1 MTPTGTTMH
10 HIQKHITQIL
20 DGEAPPRYDSPELAG
35 VLADIRAILRDR
47 NAQQALG
54 LFVLQLV
61 NAGIRSGLNTE
72 KAMMRAKGASH
83 EE

>member
-1 MTPTGTTMH
+1 MTPKGTTMH

-20 DGEAPPRYDSPELAG
+20 DGEAQPRHDSPELAG

-47 NAQQALG
+47 HAQQALG
-54 LFVLQLV
+54 LFVLQMV
-61 NAGIRSGLNTE
+61 NAGLRASLNTE
-72 KAMMRAKGASH
+72 KAMMRAKGQSH

>member
-1 MTPTGTTMH
+1 MQ
-10 HIQKHITQIL
+10 HIQNHIKQII
-20 DGEAPPRYDSPELAG
+20 DGEATPRHDSPELVG

>member
-1 MTPTGTTMH
+1 MH

-20 DGEAPPRYDSPELAG
+20 DGEAQPRYDSRELAG
-35 VLADIRAILRDR
+35 VLADTHAILGDR

-54 LFVLQLV
+54 LFVLQMV
-61 NAGIRSGLNTE
+61 NAGLRASLNTE
-72 KAMMRAKGASH
+72 KAMLRAKGQSH

>member
-1 MTPTGTTMH
+1 MH

-20 DGEAPPRYDSPELAG
+20 DGEAQPRYDSPELVG

-47 NAQQALG
+47 NAQQVLG

>member
-1 MTPTGTTMH
+1 M
-10 HIQKHITQIL
+10 
-20 DGEAPPRYDSPELAG
+20 
-35 VLADIRAILRDR
+35 
-47 NAQQALG
+47 
-54 LFVLQLV
+54 V